1 MDNQNKIGTILSS
14 SSVIPVVSFDKDDN
28 PVEFVNFLIKQG
40 INCIEVTLRNDFA
53 IEAIRLI
60 KKSLPE
66 NFYLGVG
73 TVVNASQV
81 DELKKIGVD
90 FMVSPGSNLEL
101 IKIMQQSGIAFLPG
115 VSTPSEIIGA
125 IQLGLTYLKFFPA
138 NLFGGINALKTY
150 SSVFP
155 NIIFCPTGGISQM
168 NYIEFLDLPNVISVG
183 GTWIQK
189 KYYKKN

>member
-14 SSVIPVVSFDKDDN
+14 SSVIPVVSFDKGDN

>member
-14 SSVIPVVSFDKDDN
+14 SSVIPVVSFDKGDN

-90 FMVSPGSNLEL
+90 FMVTPGSNLEL